1 MKDKLSHRERIQAIM
16 RGETPDRP
24 AISLWRH
31 FYHLES
37 TAKGLAEAMLDYQ
50 RKYDW
55 DFMKINP
62 RASYHVEDWGNK
74 LDWSVREF
82 DKHRKV
88 KFAIESI
95 EDWDKIGILSPS
107 SPVLA
112 EHLNAIRLIKKGSG
126 KELPLL
132 MTVFT
137 PFSVAGD
144 LMAREKMLLEH
155 LAQDP
160 KRVIRALENITITF
174 EHYVKEI
181 RNAGAD
187 GIFLAT
193 TEWATSEMMTYSQ
206 YAEYARPLD
215 LRILKATGTD
225 ALNLLHVCR
234 GNNYLKELSDYP
246 VQMVNWDASD
256 PTNPPI
262 DEGTE
267 FLKDK
272 TAVGGIDQTGWLR
285 HANPAEIAEEISKIK
300 ERMAG
305 RRFIFGPGCTYD
317 PQVPEKN
324 IRAVREAI

>member
-1 MKDKLSHRERIQAIM
+1 MKDKLSHRERIEAIM

-37 TAKGLAEAMLDYQ
+37 TAKGLAEAMLEYQ
-50 RKYDW
+50 KKYDW

-74 LDWSVREF
+74 LEWSIREF

-95 EDWDKIGILSPS
+95 EDWEKIEVLSPAA
-107 SPVLA
+107 PVLT
-112 EHLNAIRLIKKGSG
+112 EHLNAVRLIRKGSG

-137 PFSVAGD
+137 PLSIAGD
-144 LMAREKMLLEH
+144 LVAREKMLLEH

-160 KRVIRALENITITF
+160 QRVIRALENITVTF
-174 EHYVKEI
+174 EHYVTEI

-215 LRILKATGTD
+215 LRILNATGTD

-246 VQMVNWDASD
+246 VQLVNWDASD
-256 PTNPPI
+256 PTNLPI
-262 DEGTE
+262 DRGVE

-272 TAVGGIDQTGWLR
+272 IAVGGIDQTGWLWY
-285 HANPAEIAEEISKIK
+285 ATPGEIAEEMSKIK
-300 ERMAG
+300 EQMTG

-317 PQVPEKN
+317 PQVPDKN
-324 IRAVREAI
+324 IRAVRAAV